1 MKCVVCGGELE
12 EKRVDLPFE
21 YKGCLAL
28 IKNIYAH
35 VCKQCGETYLP
46 PKSDGLVK
54 NLIDRIDNNRARL
67 QEVKAVVETAA

>member
-12 EKRVDLPFE
+12 EKRVNLPFE

-28 IKNIYAH
+28 IKKIRAH
-35 VCKQCGETYLP
+35 VCKQCGETYLS

>member
-1 MKCVVCGGELE
+1 ME
-12 EKRVDLPFE
+12 EKRVNLPFE

-28 IKNIYAH
+28 IKNINAH

-46 PKSDGLVK
+46 PRSDGLVK
-54 NLIDRIDNNRARL
+54 NLIDRLDKNRARL

>member
-1 MKCVVCGGELE
+1 MKCVVCGGELQ
-12 EKRVDLPFE
+12 EKRVNLPFE

-28 IKNIYAH
+28 IKNIHAQ

-46 PKSDGLVK
+46 PKSDRLVK